1 MDKKANF
8 LSNKPSGLDLFDG
21 QSQVKV
27 AEAIKKHIVEVDA
40 QPEPENEQERDKAL
54 PKIKHEESI

>member
-1 MDKKANF
+1 MSNKANF

-27 AEAIKKHIVEVDA
+27 AEAI
-40 QPEPENEQERDKAL
+40 RRL
-54 PKIKHEESI
+54 S